1 MKAVALLLACASMA
15 CSAFAQGTINF
26 TNIKPTKQ
34 QIFDAEGNPLTGAW
48 AQLYAGKT
56 ADKLFPCGVPVAF
69 YEDHKSGYFSGKVVE
84 LWFLSLGY
92 FQVWVWKGAETF
104 ELAPQIG
111 KSNVLQLWPGD
122 PGPLTGGT
130 LPSDLKGLESFS
142 LTAVHVPEAPPV
154 FKKISMPG
162 VMVTGHPA
170 EFMTIVL
177 GALPLTYQWKKDG
190 QAIEGA
196 NDRVFTI
203 ESVELSDAGS
213 YTIEVT
219 NSVGTIESE
228 TFEVTARPPESG
240 DLKWDF
246 LMNGP
251 VVSAPAIGVDG
262 TVYVTSYHRR
272 IVALDGQT
280 GAEKWVFEPGGN
292 VSSSPAIGVD
302 GTVYF
307 GCEDNKVYA
316 LDGQTGAEKWE
327 YATGGSVAS
336 SSAIGSNGVVYV
348 GSADGKVYALDGQTG
363 ARKRT
368 FATGGRVASSPA
380 IGIDG
385 TLYVGSDDGN
395 IHALYAQ
402 PGAKRWTFPTGH
414 TGGVSPSISA
424 AGTVYIGSGP
434 KNKVTHA
441 FDGQTGE
448 RKWVFPAGGIGNSSP
463 AIGVDGTVYVGSH
476 DGRLYALNGQTGAKK
491 WRFATKGSIES
502 SPAIAADGT
511 IYVGSDDGKL
521 YALSSRT
528 GAKKWEFETRGPVR
542 SSPAIGKDGTVYVGS
557 NDGRL
562 YAFYGSAGP
571 ADSAWPMFGQNAQRT
586 SRAPLPPIEPT
597 ELDITGT
604 TVFPFTFTTVKGVT
618 YEVQASSDLV
628 AWRALTTI
636 QGTSGEAKFADTR
649 KARFPRQY
657 YRVKQTY

>member
-1 MKAVALLLACASMA
+1 
-15 CSAFAQGTINF
+15 
-26 TNIKPTKQ
+26 
-34 QIFDAEGNPLTGAW
+34 
-48 AQLYAGKT
+48 LYAGKT

-84 LWFLSLGY
+84 TWFLSLGY

-111 KSNVLQLWPGD
+111 KSNVLQLWPGN
-122 PGPLTGGT
+122 PGAGVPTM
-130 LPSDLKGLESFS
+130 PSELIGLESFS

-280 GAEKWVFEPGGN
+280 GAEKWVFEPGGS

-307 GCEDNKVYA
+307 GCEDKKVYA
-316 LDGQTGAEKWE
+316 LDGQTGAKKWE

-336 SSAIGSNGVVYV
+336 S
-348 GSADGKVYALDGQTG
+348 
-363 ARKRT
+363 
-368 FATGGRVASSPA
+368 PA

-385 TLYVGSDDGN
+385 TIYVGSDDGK
-395 IHALYAQ
+395 IHALYGQ

-414 TGGVSPSISA
+414 TGGVSPSIGA
-424 AGTVYIGSGP
+424 DGTIYIGSGP

-441 FDGQTGE
+441 FDGQTGA

-476 DGRLYALNGQTGAKK
+476 GGRLYALDGQTGSKK
-491 WRFATKGSIES
+491 WAFATKGSIES

-511 IYVGSDDGKL
+511 VYVGSDDGKF

-528 GAKKWEFETRGPVR
+528 GAKKWEFETGGSVR
-542 SSPAIGKDGTVYVGS
+542 SSPAIAPDGTIYVGS
-557 NDGRL
+557 NDGRV

-586 SRAPLPPIEPT
+586 SRVPLPLIEPT
-597 ELDITGT
+597 ELNITGA
-604 TVFPFTFTTVKGVT
+604 TVFPFTFTFATAKGVT
-618 YEVQASSDLV
+618 YEVQTSSNLV
-628 AWRALTTI
+628 TWRALTTI
-636 QGTSGEAKFADTR
+636 QSTSGKAKFIDTR

-657 YRVKQTY
+657 YRVKQAE